1 MKNVGP
7 ALIAVLLSITI
18 NSILAAVLIPLLDSV
33 LTDTSAGIRSAL
45 AIALILALLGMIYG
59 LSVLLYDSL
68 LKRAQRLE
76 QKKKAEQD
84 PNFKRRPAIAFIVL
98 VVICFAIVAYQL
110 FFSTDRNT
118 NITSLIGEKA
128 VYGLIIWSLF
138 NHFFGKHLNQ
148 HSRGFSFVV
157 VLAVFI
163 TGSYW
168 TAERRGQAEA
178 ESLARIQENVLS
190 LFEEDEDGRMAPV
203 QTIEGRG
210 SGELAT
216 MEASLNDYLNQVVA
230 NGNNY
235 LTELDAIGYNSLVD
249 SERIRNDAGLAE
261 SRFIIERAE
270 AIVDKYEQ
278 LNEQAAYDFRDSVA
292 GQFVSAADRES
303 FRASFDEKLEPNLER
318 ARQSWNL
325 ERDLLTKAYEL
336 VSFLAISESSWTKED
351 DQYIF
356 ETDKNLA
363 IFNQIFDEIDVMSAQ
378 QDALTEEGANL
389 ARGFFDDLTK

>member
-1 MKNVGP
+1 
-7 ALIAVLLSITI
+7 
-18 NSILAAVLIPLLDSV
+18 
-33 LTDTSAGIRSAL
+33 
-45 AIALILALLGMIYG
+45 
-59 LSVLLYDSL
+59 
-68 LKRAQRLE
+68 
-76 QKKKAEQD
+76 
-84 PNFKRRPAIAFIVL
+84 
-98 VVICFAIVAYQL
+98 
-110 FFSTDRNT
+110 
-118 NITSLIGEKA
+118 
-128 VYGLIIWSLF
+128 
-138 NHFFGKHLNQ
+138 
-148 HSRGFSFVV
+148 
-157 VLAVFI
+157 
-163 TGSYW
+163 
-168 TAERRGQAEA
+168 
-178 ESLARIQENVLS
+178 
-190 LFEEDEDGRMAPV
+190 
-203 QTIEGRG
+203 
-210 SGELAT
+210 

-351 DQYIF
+351 DQYLF

-378 QDALTEEGANL
+378 QDAL
-389 ARGFFDDLTK
+389 